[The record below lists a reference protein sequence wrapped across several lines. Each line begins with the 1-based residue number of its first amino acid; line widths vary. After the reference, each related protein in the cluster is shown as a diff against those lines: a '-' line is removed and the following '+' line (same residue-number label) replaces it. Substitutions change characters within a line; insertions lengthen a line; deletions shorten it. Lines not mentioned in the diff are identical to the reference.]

1 LQQLLFFYDD
11 KNLIDATGLAGLAHD
26 QDPQSHG
33 CPTIV
38 PLLPPIMVN
47 FEQTRLSTD
56 GTVEAIRRLTEGVMT
71 SIVPFISNGVFESGD
86 IKVMSDAYSK
96 AIENIYGFGQP
107 NRIVGE
113 IIATRIITLT
123 QGGERDADRLCER
136 ALAACGFSPARA
148 DAADTP

>member
-1 LQQLLFFYDD
+1 
-11 KNLIDATGLAGLAHD
+11 
-26 QDPQSHG
+26 
-33 CPTIV
+33 
-38 PLLPPIMVN
+38 MVN
-47 FEQTRLSTD
+47 FEQTCLSRD
-56 GTVEAIRRLTEGVMT
+56 GTVETVRLREGVMT

-86 IKVMSDAYSK
+86 IKVMSDAYAK